1 MKKIKIALMVALI
14 APMSLFSQT
23 TLTPVADTYV
33 SKGVGTEIT
42 GNKTRGS
49 EKKLASYRNPATKP
63 VWWSVIYLK
72 FDLKGLTSSL
82 SNVKLKLYG
91 KVEEVHGLDVF
102 TTSFTSWSEET
113 LSFNNADAEVGIIS
127 TNPVATLDVVAS
139 TTAQYYEWDV
149 TEAVLVAIKKGETM
163 ISFRVQDRYAV
174 KNEKGAGIQAQFQS
188 KESPYGKKP
197 QMIIQYK

>member
-1 MKKIKIALMVALI
+1 MKKIKIALLAAIV

-33 SKGVGTEIT
+33 SKGVGAEIT
-42 GNKTRGS
+42 GNETRGS

-72 FDLKGLTSSL
+72 FDFKGITSV

-91 KVEEVHGLDVF
+91 KVEEAHGLDVY
-102 TTSFTSWSEET
+102 TTALTSWSEET
-113 LSFNNADAEVGIIS
+113 LSFNNADAEVGVIS
-127 TNPVATLDVVAS
+127 ASPVATLDVVAAS
-139 TTAQYYEWDV
+139 TGQYYEWDV
-149 TEAVLVAIKKGETM
+149 SEAVLAAIKKGETA

-174 KNEKGAGIQAQFQS
+174 KMENGAGIQVQFQS

-197 QMIIQYK
+197 QLVIQTK